1 MNQNRLKQSFIA
13 RAKTLAHVMTR
24 STNVK
29 VTVSGNTA
37 YNTAGLINIPA
48 GDFTDKEW
56 VKMVEG
62 WIDHELGH
70 ENHTDN
76 AVRDAFVGK
85 SKLKHALWNI
95 IEDVWM
101 ERSVGNRFPG
111 ARQNLSILAE
121 LAMKRGL
128 FEDPA
133 GALHPLTAVSAFL
146 LYGGRSKI
154 IGQHC
159 LDNYADN
166 ALTEVINHLGDDFAK
181 KLVIC
186 RDDIGAVN
194 STAGAVA
201 IAQRVIDLLKEEK
214 DNQEQQQEKAEKEQS
229 AGKSNDDADTDSD
242 DNQPGDTDDDADA
255 DSDDSQPGDADDDAD
270 ADSDDSQPGDAD
282 DDADSDDNQPGDADD
297 DADADSDDSQP
308 GDTDD
313 DADADSDDSQP
324 GDTDDDADADS
335 DDSQPGDADDDA
347 ETEHPGKPTPQQI
360 LDAIERTLNQ
370 ADKAEIHDF
379 HEALAEM
386 LGEQAEESKA
396 DKEIREVSSQLQLS
410 AVNGSADYFVSGSH
424 MLDQMMAKRLSGGV
438 YQTMHK
444 VLFDQV
450 QSLEIN
456 RKVGSKLVN
465 RRLSGIPAGN
475 LSVFSRRAETQDVS
489 AAVEVIID
497 CSGSMG
503 FGING
508 NPPAMPFANA
518 CAYAFALGLNKSGV
532 SSEFVYYGPCLQEG
546 NAMYTAKSFTEK
558 PVASRF
564 AVASG
569 GYTPTGHAMQY
580 ALSSLVLR
588 PELKKLL
595 IVLTDGQPDNAEHVR
610 QATALAKAFGVK
622 VIPIGIQTT
631 CVDGFDEGEF
641 VTVQTPEELTTALRH
656 AVKMKLFK

>member
-48 GDFTDKEW
+48 GDFTDKDW

-85 SKLKHALWNI
+85 SKLKHALWNT

-229 AGKSNDDADTDSD
+229 AGKSNDDAD
-242 DNQPGDTDDDADA
+242 A
-255 DSDDSQPGDADDDAD
+255 DSDDS
-270 ADSDDSQPGDAD
+270 
-282 DDADSDDNQPGDADD
+282 QPGDADD

-324 GDTDDDADADS
+324 GDTDDDA
-335 DDSQPGDADDDA
+335 

-360 LDAIERTLNQ
+360 LDAIERALNQ
-370 ADKAEIHDF
+370 ADKADIQDF

-497 CSGSMG
+497 RSGSMG
-503 FGING
+503 FGKNG

-546 NAMYTAKSFTEK
+546 YAMYTAKSFTDK

-595 IVLTDGQPDNAEHVR
+595 IVLTDGEPDCAEHVR